1 MRDMLKEFGV
11 ETKQRTGKAILEATE
26 YMDDGSP
33 IKLTVS
39 IDETKVKMIITHAGY
54 KFCFEVNLLDP
65 KSNLP

>member
-1 MRDMLKEFGV
+1 MLKEFGV

-39 IDETKVKMIITHAGY
+39 IDETKVKMIIRPNVIHAGY
-54 KFCFEVNLLDP
+54 KFVL
-65 KSNLP
+65 KSISLIPNQI